1 MTLLT
6 FPLSSCVSWA
16 GHSDTCPSVSTV
28 PFYTH
33 FLSPEKPRWQ
43 RYLPEEAG
51 AGGGGVQSEHEG
63 GDKVSYI
70 TRLHLNFP
78 WPHCSLCAAQH

>member
-6 FPLSSCVSWA
+6 FPLTSCVSWA
-16 GHSDTCPSVSTV
+16 GHSYTRPSVSTV

-33 FLSPEKPRWQ
+33 FLCPEQPWRQ

-51 AGGGGVQSEHEG
+51 VGGGREQSEQ
-63 GDKVSYI
+63 
-70 TRLHLNFP
+70 TR
-78 WPHCSLCAAQH
+78 